1 EFSGSQNT
9 VVFRLLV
16 HESRAGG
23 VIGKQG
29 SKIKQMRE
37 STGARIRMCSV
48 PPTIPSEER
57 LLVISSPSSSSD
69 PSPAEAALFAMFPA
83 ALLPQD
89 CTHPNQN
96 RQQQQQRADES
107 SRSVLNLLV
116 PASQSGA
123 LIGKGGRVIK
133 DIRESSGAFVRI
145 TEGPPSPF
153 ALPADRLVQITATA
167 PKLEAALKAIA
178 NVLKANPP
186 QEPLEAMETAG
197 SVAAARSTIA
207 PCAAAVRAISA
218 SKSIRASAFCLF
230 AFLPV
235 VLSLS
240 LSNVRANPPQ
250 EPLEEMETA
259 GSVAAAR
266 ATITPYA
273 AAAAAAAA
281 QQAAAAAGIGFQS
294 PGGRRGGGG
303 RGGGLGSGLAGGY
316 GSPGGPVGGLGI
328 PPAYGSAGGPGL
340 YDAGLGMGGSRLGSG
355 ALGSGYMGAGLGG
368 GLGMD
373 LGSSYG
379 GGGLG
384 GGGGG
389 GAAAATGGDLSW
401 GLGMGYQGGVGG
413 GGIGGIGG
421 GLGAVLASY
430 QGAGGAGGGAG
441 GVGIGGMG
449 SGAAAGASLT
459 GFSSSPMGHATF
471 SSASGAA
478 GYVDASGYHPPSG
491 YPTSSGYQPSPGAGF
506 DDPSKRRKV
515 QDRPFVK
522 TEASEPDGHGQ
533 GQGQARIELQ
543 LPGQAIGSVL
553 GKGGNTIK
561 NIRQM
566 SGANIKIQPSAEGTT
581 DRIVEISGTP
591 TQ

>member
-1 EFSGSQNT
+1 MSPSPHLRSLSLSSSLQWYFAL
-9 VVFRLLV
+9 VFRLLV

-57 LLVISSPSSSSD
+57 LLVISSPPSSSSD
-69 PSPAEAALFAMFPA
+69 PSPAETALFAMFPA

-89 CTHPNQN
+89 GPHPNQN
-96 RQQQQQRADES
+96 RQQQQQQRADES

-145 TEGPPSPF
+145 TDGPASPF
-153 ALPADRLVQITATA
+153 ALPADRLVQVTATA

-178 NVLKANPP
+178 SVLK
-186 QEPLEAMETAG
+186 
-197 SVAAARSTIA
+197 
-207 PCAAAVRAISA
+207 
-218 SKSIRASAFCLF
+218 
-230 AFLPV
+230 
-235 VLSLS
+235 
-240 LSNVRANPPQ
+240 ANPPQ

-266 ATITPYA
+266 STITPYA

-281 QQAAAAAGIGFQS
+281 QQAAALAAGTGSGIA
-294 PGGRRGGGG
+294 
-303 RGGGLGSGLAGGY
+303 GLGSGLAGGY

-328 PPAYGSAGGPGL
+328 PPAYGSAGGTGL
-340 YDAGLGMGGSRLGSG
+340 YDAGLGLGGSGLGSG
-355 ALGSGYMGAGLGG
+355 ALGSGYMVAGLGG
-368 GLGMD
+368 GLGMN

-389 GAAAATGGDLSW
+389 GAAAAGGDLSW
-401 GLGMGYQGGVGG
+401 GLGMGYQGGVGAG
-413 GGIGGIGG
+413 GMGGIGG

-430 QGAGGAGGGAG
+430 QGAGGAAAGAG
-441 GVGIGGMG
+441 GGGIGGMG
-449 SGAAAGASLT
+449 SGTAGGGSLT
-459 GFSSSPMGHATF
+459 GFSSSPMGHTSF

-478 GYVDASGYHPPSG
+478 GYIDASGYHPPSG

-506 DDPSKRRKV
+506 DDPSKRRRV

-533 GQGQARIELQ
+533 GQGQARIELR

-566 SGANIKIQPSAEGTT
+566 SGANIKIQPSEEGTT
-581 DRIVEISGTP
+581 DRIVEISGNP
-591 TQ
+591 TQVSSAEALIKACAAAR